1 MKTHTFRGATLA
13 AIAVPVLLITSVGIA
28 DAAQNAT
35 AIGGRAKIKVTVIAD
50 MNGAQCDILID
61 GTIRTQFPIGPNAS
75 RSQVYAVAP
84 GPHMVGVNCPGGN
97 TIFNTTVNVGPPNML
112 LDFFDS
118 MVGNIG
124 SSALSTDPAS
134 R

>member
-13 AIAVPVLLITSVGIA
+13 AIAVPVLLITGVGPA
-28 DAAQNAT
+28 SAAQNAT

-50 MNGAQCDILID
+50 MNGANCDILID
-61 GTIRTQFPIGPNAS
+61 GTIRTQFPIAPNAQ
-75 RSQVYAVAP
+75 RSQVYAAAP

-97 TIFNTTVNVGPPNML
+97 TIFSTTVNVAPANPV
-112 LDFFDS
+112 LDFIDGMLGS
-118 MVGNIG
+118 IG
-124 SSALSTDPAS
+124 SSMFSTDPAS